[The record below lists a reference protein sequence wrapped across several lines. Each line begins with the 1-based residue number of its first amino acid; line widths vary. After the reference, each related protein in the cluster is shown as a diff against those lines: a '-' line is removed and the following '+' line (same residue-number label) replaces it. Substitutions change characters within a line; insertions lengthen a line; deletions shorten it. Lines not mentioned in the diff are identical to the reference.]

1 VGWGSKSPADQ
12 FFGMAEGRKSV
23 WQLEEFSVGSVEL
36 DPLPAGETQLS
47 KSPKIPPGKEWLPG
61 PGTGSTQLFL

>member
-1 VGWGSKSPADQ
+1 
-12 FFGMAEGRKSV
+12 MAEGRKSV